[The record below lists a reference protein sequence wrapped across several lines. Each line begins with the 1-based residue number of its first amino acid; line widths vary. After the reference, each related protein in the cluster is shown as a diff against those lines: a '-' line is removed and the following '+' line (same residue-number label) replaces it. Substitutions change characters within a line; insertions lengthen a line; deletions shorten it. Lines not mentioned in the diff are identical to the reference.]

1 MSVAILFKIIAF
13 ISLLYSFIKYMKTRK
28 YIYKLP
34 KMTREKYL
42 GLDKLAR
49 RILFISTVLFT
60 ISLIKVSGLI
70 SIISSC
76 VIMYML
82 AIMVSELNV
91 LKEYINLKKK
101 MK

>member
-13 ISLLYSFIKYMKTRK
+13 ISLLYSFIKYMKTRN

-34 KMTREKYL
+34 KMTREKYV

-49 RILFISTVLFT
+49 RILFISTGLFI

-91 LKEYINLKKK
+91 LKEYTNLKKK